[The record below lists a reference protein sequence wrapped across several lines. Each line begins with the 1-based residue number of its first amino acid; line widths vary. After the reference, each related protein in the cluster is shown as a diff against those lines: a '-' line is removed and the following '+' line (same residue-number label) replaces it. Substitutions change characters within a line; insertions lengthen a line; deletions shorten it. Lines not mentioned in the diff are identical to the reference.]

1 MTHLLRPGGSLR
13 TPALSSSNRGEI
25 KEAKMRLSIVI
36 PTLNES
42 AVIEHTIQ
50 RALELRPIEVVVADG
65 QSQDKTGEL
74 ARSAGAIVVASERG
88 RGRQLNAGG
97 RASTGDVLLF
107 LHADCWLEPQ
117 GAEQIEAALRD
128 DSVIGG
134 AFCQRIDHERPIFRW
149 LERGN
154 AARVRWR
161 HLPYGDQGIF
171 VRRSAFESIGGFAEV
186 RLMEDVLLMRE
197 FRRRRWRIKLL
208 PGPIHVDPR
217 RWLKQGVIRQTLRN
231 WTLLAGLKLG
241 ISPDRLAEFY
251 SSHSVVPGS

>member
-1 MTHLLRPGGSLR
+1 
-13 TPALSSSNRGEI
+13 
-25 KEAKMRLSIVI
+25 MRLSIVI
-36 PTLNES
+36 PTLNE
-42 AVIEHTIQ
+42 AAGIEHTVH
-50 RALELRPIEVVVADG
+50 RALELRPIEVVVSDG
-65 QSQDKTGEL
+65 PSQDKTGEL
-74 ARSAGAIVVASERG
+74 ARSAGATVVTSERG
-88 RGRQLNAGG
+88 RGRQLNAGA
-97 RASTGDVLLF
+97 RVATGDVLLF

-117 GAEQIEAALRD
+117 AAKQIEAALRD

-154 AARVRWR
+154 VARVRWQ
-161 HLPYGDQGIF
+161 HMPYGDQGIF
-171 VRRSAFESIGGFAEV
+171 VRRTAFESVGGFAEV

-197 FRRRRWRIKLL
+197 FRRRGWRIKLL

-217 RWLKQGVIRQTLRN
+217 RWLKHGIIRQTIRN

-251 SSHSVVPGS
+251 SPNSVVPGS